1 MPRAVP
7 LAFLAMAN
15 VHPEGWA
22 VSLTDQIQVLGRA
35 PSAKIRVPAS
45 FRHVSRLH
53 AEFSAEKGNVFLR
66 DLGSRTGT
74 QVNGVW
80 LEAKKLARLTA
91 GDRLWFGG
99 LEMFVLSEIST
110 LAQVLAE
117 TSPRPVPLIDL
128 QNDVSTDSTIHLT
141 PGIHSSAQSPAR
153 DILNSL
159 TQTELEVLLWICRGY
174 FDDQDIAKQLHR
186 SPNTIRTHV
195 ASIFR
200 RLSVNS
206 RAEVMAFV
214 KRQCAL

>member
-1 MPRAVP
+1 
-7 LAFLAMAN
+7 
-15 VHPEGWA
+15 
-22 VSLTDQIQVLGRA
+22 LGRA
-35 PSAKIRVPAS
+35 SSAKIRVPAS

-53 AEFSAEKGNVFLR
+53 AEFSAEKGSIFLR

-80 LEAKKLARLTA
+80 LEPKKLARLAT

-99 LEMFVLSEIST
+99 LEMFVLAEIST

-117 TSPRPVPLIDL
+117 TSPRPVPIIDL

-141 PGIHSSAQSPAR
+141 PGIRSSAQSPAR
-153 DILNSL
+153 DILSSL
-159 TQTELEVLLWICRGY
+159 TQAELEVLLWICRGY
-174 FDDQDIAKQLHR
+174 FEDQDIAKQLHR
-186 SPNTIRTHV
+186 SPNTVRTHV

-214 KRQCAL
+214 KRQSAF